1 MRNQTD
7 NTQTSLGDRIP
18 VQAIKYGLAA
28 FGGFLADY
36 AALLAL
42 KEWGGLHYLIAVP
55 IAFLIGI
62 AVNYL
67 IGIWIVFRRG
77 NLSLA
82 KELALFLTIS
92 LLALAITEG
101 SMYLLTDLFRIDYR
115 ISRLISGVVTY
126 LFNFFSRRF
135 LIYRTSK
142 NESRKDETPVLE

>member
-1 MRNQTD
+1 MK
-7 NTQTSLGDRIP
+7 TSIGDRIP

-42 KEWGGLHYLIAVP
+42 KEWLGVHYLIAVP
-55 IAFLIGI
+55 IAFVIGI

-67 IGIWIVFRRG
+67 IGICVVFRRG
-77 NLSLA
+77 NLPLV
-82 KELALFLTIS
+82 KELVLFLTIS

-101 SMYLLTDLFRIDYR
+101 SMYLLTDLLKIDYR
-115 ISRLISGVVTY
+115 ISRLISGVLTY

-135 LIYRTSK
+135 VIYRTK
-142 NESRKDETPVLE
+142 KIEQDQ

>member
-1 MRNQTD
+1 MK
-7 NTQTSLGDRIP
+7 TSIGDRIP

-42 KEWGGLHYLIAVP
+42 KEWLGVHYLIAVP
-55 IAFLIGI
+55 IAFVIGI

-67 IGIWIVFRRG
+67 IGIWVVFRRG
-77 NLSLA
+77 NLPLV
-82 KELALFLTIS
+82 KELVLFLTIS

-101 SMYLLTDLFRIDYR
+101 SMYLLTDLLKIDYR
-115 ISRLISGVVTY
+115 ISRLISGVLTY

-135 LIYRTSK
+135 VLYRTKRTSEK
-142 NESRKDETPVLE
+142 TA